1 MSPAETGVL
10 ARLDAASRAAA
21 PTLTALA
28 LIVLSTIPLRL
39 PEFASITPWFTLMAV
54 YYWTVYRA
62 ELMPA
67 PAVFG
72 IGVFQDLLS
81 GGPFGV
87 NAFVL
92 LLAHGA
98 VLTQRRVLMRR
109 PFSLSWLGFVAVAL
123 IGFALNW
130 LAMTALNL
138 TVFDPRAALV
148 QYVMTVMLYPPVAWL
163 FVVVNRAWVR

>member
-1 MSPAETGVL
+1 MKSIEVGLL
-10 ARLDAASRAAA
+10 ARLDAAARAAA
-21 PTLTALA
+21 PTLTTLA
-28 LIVLSTIPLRL
+28 LIVLSVVPLRL
-39 PEFASITPWFTLMAV
+39 PEFAAIVPSFALMAV
-54 YYWTVYRA
+54 YYWTMYRA
-62 ELMPA
+62 EVMPA

-92 LLAHGA
+92 LLVHGA

-109 PFSLSWLGFVAVAL
+109 PFSLGWLGFVAVAL
-123 IGFALNW
+123 MGFALNW

-138 TVFDPRAALV
+138 TLFDPRPALV
-148 QYVMTVMLYPPVAWL
+148 QYVMTAMLYPPVAWM
-163 FVVVNRAWVR
+163 FVAVHRAWVR

>member
-1 MSPAETGVL
+1 MTPAETGVL
-10 ARLDAASRAAA
+10 ARLDAAARAAA

-28 LIVLSTIPLRL
+28 LIILGVVPLRL
-39 PEFASITPWFTLMAV
+39 PEFAAIVPSFALMAV
-54 YYWTVYRA
+54 YYWTMYRA

-72 IGVFQDLLS
+72 IGVFQDLLA

-92 LLAHGA
+92 LLVHGA

-109 PFSLSWLGFVAVAL
+109 PFSLGWLGFVAVAL
-123 IGFALNW
+123 MGFTLNW
-130 LAMTALNL
+130 LAMAALNL
-138 TVFDPRAALV
+138 TLFDPRAALV
-148 QYVMTVMLYPPVAWL
+148 QYVMTAMLYPPVAWM
-163 FVVVNRAWVR
+163 FVAVNRAWVR